1 MTLGPE
7 TGSRRW
13 LVLVAAAL
21 GAFAATV
28 MATGVNVALPT
39 LVVTFDTTFPVV
51 QWVVL
56 AYLLSTSALLP
67 IIGRLADMLGKKAI
81 FIAGFAIYLAGS
93 LLCGLAGS
101 IEMLVALRAFQ
112 GVGSAILTSIGL
124 AIVTDV
130 FPAGERGRAIGVTG
144 AVLSSG
150 IVIGPTLGGFL
161 VDAFGWPWVF
171 FAGVPVG
178 LVGVALAAHYVP
190 AYERGEKQRFDLGGG
205 ALLFV
210 SLLTL
215 SLALTT
221 GQALGFGHALVL
233 ALFAAS
239 GAALIAFLWLERRFA
254 QPLLALE
261 LFSNP
266 TLSIGLGSGFITFVS
281 IAGTIFLMPFYLE
294 NVLGY
299 PPAQVGLLMSVTPIL
314 LVITAPVAGWL
325 ADIYGERP
333 ITVIG
338 LAFILVGYLLVGTLD
353 TDSTALGFVLRF
365 LPLGLGMG
373 TFQTPNNSAIMG
385 SAPRQQSGV
394 AGGLLAL
401 TRALGQ
407 TAGIALL
414 GSIWAGRVAARA
426 GAGELAEAPAG
437 SAGLGATAAPPELQV
452 AGLHDML
459 LVIQVGIVLALLLC
473 LWDLWRRRKA
483 PPEAAPGSGGAAAEA
498 ERAEWPI
505 AEPERAEGA
514 AAEAERAAGTAAEAD
529 RAEAE
534 RAAGTAAEDARSEA
548 EPRLD

>member
-1 MTLGPE
+1 MSLGLE
-7 TGSRRW
+7 TDARRW
-13 LVLVAAAL
+13 FVLVAAAL
-21 GAFAATV
+21 GAFASTV

-81 FIAGFAIYLAGS
+81 FIVGFFVYLLGS

-101 IEMLVALRAFQ
+101 IGMLILLRALQ

-124 AIVTDV
+124 AIVTDI
-130 FPAGERGRAIGVTG
+130 FPASERGRAIGVTG

-190 AYERGEKQRFDLGGG
+190 SYPRGERQRFDLGGA

-210 SLLTL
+210 CLLALSLGLTL
-215 SLALTT
+215 
-221 GQALGFGHALVL
+221 GQSLGFADPLVL
-233 ALFAAS
+233 GLFGLCTAT
-239 GAALIAFLWLERRFA
+239 LVAFLWLERHVR
-254 QPLLALE
+254 QPLLTLE
-261 LFSNP
+261 LFANA
-266 TLSIGLGSGFITFVS
+266 TLTVGLTSGFITFVS

-299 PPAQVGLLMSVTPIL
+299 APARVGLLMSVTPIL

-325 ADIYGERP
+325 ADRFGERP

-338 LAFILVGYLLVGTLD
+338 LAFILVGYLLVGTL
-353 TDSTALGFVLRF
+353 TQESTALGFVLRF

-385 SAPRQQSGV
+385 SAPKGQSGV

-426 GAGELAEAPAG
+426 APQERGGGMPLAADDVA
-437 SAGLGATAAPPELQV
+437 ATSAPPELQV

-459 LVIQVGIVLALLLC
+459 LVIQVGIAVALLLC
-473 LWDLWRRRKA
+473 LWDLWRRRNQA
-483 PPEAAPGSGGAAAEA
+483 GVEPTSASGPDHARSADLRPAGSETDEGEPGSDH
-498 ERAEWPI
+498 RAV
-505 AEPERAEGA
+505 
-514 AAEAERAAGTAAEAD
+514 D
-529 RAEAE
+529 
-534 RAAGTAAEDARSEA
+534 
-548 EPRLD
+548 